1 MPPLASGERQTL
13 LEIARR
19 AVIEAVESRRPL
31 QIGPLPGALG
41 ERAGVFVTLK
51 VAKKLR
57 GCIGRLEPEEA
68 LSQAVADAAQLAAC
82 QDPRFKPMKP
92 GELAQLGVEVS
103 VLSPLERIEPGTIQ
117 IGRHGLMI
125 RRGGFRGL
133 LLPQV
138 AVEHGWS
145 SEQFLEETCMKAG
158 LPADAWREPRTE
170 ILGFTAEI
178 FSAGEV

>member
-1 MPPLASGERQTL
+1 MSPLANGERLSL

-19 AVIEAVESRRPL
+19 AVIEAVERRRPTK
-31 QIGPLPGALG
+31 IVPLPGTLS
-41 ERAGVFVTLK
+41 EPAGVFVTLK
-51 VAKKLR
+51 VDRKLR
-57 GCIGRLEPEEA
+57 GCIGRLEPAEP

-92 GELAQLGVEVS
+92 VELTQLGVEIS
-103 VLSPLERIEPGTIQ
+103 VLSPLQPIDPANIEVGK
-117 IGRHGLMI
+117 HGLMI

-138 AVEHGWS
+138 AVEHRWNPQ
-145 SEQFLEETCMKAG
+145 QFLEETCMKAG
-158 LPADAWREPRTE
+158 LPADAWREARTE

-178 FSAGEV
+178 FSDSAA

>member
-1 MPPLASGERQTL
+1 MSPLDNGERQSL

-19 AVIEAVESRRPL
+19 AVIEAVERRRP
-31 QIGPLPGALG
+31 IKIDPLPGNLSQA
-41 ERAGVFVTLK
+41 AGVFVTLK
-51 VAKKLR
+51 VDRKLR
-57 GCIGRLEPEEA
+57 GCIGRLEVAEP

-92 GELAQLGVEVS
+92 VELPHLGVEIS
-103 VLSPLERIEPGTIQ
+103 VLSPLERIEPARIEV
-117 IGRHGLMI
+117 GRHGLMI

-138 AVEHGWS
+138 AVEHHWN
-145 SEQFLEETCMKAG
+145 SEEFLEETCMKAG

-178 FSAGEV
+178 FSDAAV